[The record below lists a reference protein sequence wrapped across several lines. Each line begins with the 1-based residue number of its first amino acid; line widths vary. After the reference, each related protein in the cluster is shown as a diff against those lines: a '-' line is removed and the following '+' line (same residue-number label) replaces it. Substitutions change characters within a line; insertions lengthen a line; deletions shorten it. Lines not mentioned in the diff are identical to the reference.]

1 MAGHEKQL
9 ARALVD
15 ALDGAT
21 VSQVQEAA
29 ASLVAMLAQRKE
41 SHRVTGVIQ
50 AVEDAWRERYGAA
63 TVTIDTA
70 HPLTG
75 ALKKRLEATAPGAEI
90 RERVRPEV
98 IGGARLRID
107 DLILDGSIQGRLDQL
122 KRALI

>member
-1 MAGHEKQL
+1 MPANEKQL
-9 ARALVD
+9 ARRFID

-21 VSQVQEAA
+21 AQQAQEAA
-29 ASLVAMLAQRKE
+29 ASLVAMLAARKE
-41 SHRVTGVIQ
+41 AHRVTGVIQ

-90 RERVRPEV
+90 RERVRPEI

-107 DLILDGSIQGRLDQL
+107 DLILDGSIQGRLTQL